1 MFVDK
6 AKIKIKAGNGGD
18 GAISFHRE
26 KYVAAGGPDGGNGG
40 KGGDVIFVAD
50 DNFSS
55 LIDFRYKRKY
65 VAQNGENGGAKRCT
79 GKSAP
84 DLIIKVPRGTI
95 VRNAET
101 GRIMADVSTDE
112 PQILAKGGNGG
123 RGNCNFATS
132 TRQIP
137 RFAKPGYPGEEFEVS
152 LELKLIADVGLVGFP
167 NVGKSTL
174 ISAVSA
180 AKPKIANY
188 HFTTLTPVLGVVR
201 VSEEKSFVMADIP
214 GLIEGASDGV
224 GLGHEFL
231 RHVERCRLIVHVLDV
246 SGTEGRDP
254 IDDFDIINGELKN
267 FSEDLAECPQIVA
280 ANKCDMA
287 DEEQITRLKEF
298 IETKGMKFF
307 AISAAT
313 TQGTK
318 ELMNAVAEELEK
330 LPPVKEYEPEPITQE
345 EIEEKAL
352 SNTKFEV
359 ETEDGVYYVD
369 AKWLEPVMRT
379 LDMDDYS
386 SLQYFQ
392 QVLRKSGIIDK
403 LENMGINEGDT
414 VNIMG
419 FEFDYVR

>member
-95 VRNAET
+95 VRNSET

-330 LPPVKEYEPEPITQE
+330 LPPVKEYKPEPITQE

>member
-40 KGGDVIFVAD
+40 KGGDVIFLAD

-95 VRNAET
+95 VKDAET

-112 PQILAKGGNGG
+112 PQVLAHGGRGG

-137 RFAKPGYPGEEFEVS
+137 RFAKPGYPGEEFEVT

-188 HFTTLTPVLGVVR
+188 HFTTLTPVLGVVK

-214 GLIEGASDGV
+214 GLIEGASDGI

-231 RHVERCRLIVHVLDV
+231 RHVERCRLIVHVLDA
-246 SGTEGRDP
+246 SGVEGRDP
-254 IDDFDIINGELKN
+254 IEDFNIINAELEN
-267 FSEDLAECPQIVA
+267 FSSELSKCPQIVA

-287 DEEQITRLKEF
+287 DDEKIENIRKYIEQ
-298 IETKGMKFF
+298 KGMKFF

-313 TQGTK
+313 THGTK
-318 ELMNAVAEELEK
+318 ELINAVASELEN
-330 LPPVKEYEPEPITQE
+330 LPPVKSYEAEPITQAE
-345 EIEEKAL
+345 LEEKAL
-352 SNTKFEV
+352 SNTRFDIEV
-359 ETEDGVYYVD
+359 ENGIYYVD

-379 LDMDDYS
+379 ISMDDYS

-403 LENMGINEGDT
+403 LEEMGINEGET

-419 FEFDYVR
+419 FEFDYIR